1 MNKENLV
8 MITLIQGVFYT
19 SIWLIHDYTALLLS
33 AGIALIALAIL
44 VISWIADRL
53 EYANVPF
60 WYYPL
65 LWITILVPIGI
76 SILFWILKEGNMDW
90 MKPIF

>member
-1 MNKENLV
+1 MNKEHLV
-8 MITLIQGVFYT
+8 LITLIQGVCYT
-19 SIWLIHDYTALLLS
+19 LIWLIHDYTALLLS
-33 AGIALIALAIL
+33 AAIALITLAIL

-65 LWITILVPIGI
+65 LWISILVPVGI
-76 SILFWILKEGNMDW
+76 SVLFWIFKEGKMDW

>member
-8 MITLIQGVFYT
+8 IITLIQGVFYT
-19 SIWLIHDYTALLLS
+19 AIWLIHDYTALLLS
-33 AGIALIALAIL
+33 AGIALITLAIL
-44 VISWIADRL
+44 LISWIADRL

-65 LWITILVPIGI
+65 LWISILMPI
-76 SILFWILKEGNMDW
+76 SISVLFWILKGGQMDW

>member
-8 MITLIQGVFYT
+8 LITLIQGVFYT
-19 SIWLIHDYTALLLS
+19 ILWLVHDYTALLLS
-33 AGIALIALAIL
+33 AGIALITFAIL

-65 LWITILVPIGI
+65 LWISILVPL
-76 SILFWILKEGNMDW
+76 SITALFWIFKKGHMDW
-90 MKPIF
+90 MNPIF